1 MTSEYLY
8 EAIRIFT
15 KNRFFT
21 STMETHF
28 LELLVENDAVY
39 FY

>member
-8 EAIRIFT
+8 EAICIFT
-15 KNRFFT
+15 KTRFFT
-21 STMETHF
+21 STMETCF